1 MPATVCQTFG
11 PDQPAPKP
19 GQPAGRP
26 ADPDPT
32 GGYYQP
38 VRILAPDA
46 PQAHDARPYASFEA
60 RAHCNLAGASPARQR
75 EYDARYRLNQNPSL
89 VSVALVDDGTVLPAL
104 ETDAGAVTTVQAGAS
119 LTLRARWPAC
129 PDPAADCGGSESY
142 VALEPATRTFV
153 DHREELVVSWFATA
167 GQFATAKTG
176 RSEAEALAGAPDD
189 SDNIWIAPPTP
200 RDVFLWLVLRDDRGG
215 VTWSSHHLHVE

>member
-46 PQAHDARPYASFEA
+46 PDDRPYASFEA

-75 EYDARYRLNQNPSL
+75 EYDARYRLNQNPTL
-89 VSVALVDDGTVLPAL
+89 VSVALVDDGTALPAL
-104 ETDAGAVTTVQAGAS
+104 ETDPGAVTVVQAGAP
-119 LTLRARWPAC
+119 LTLRASWPAC

-142 VALEPATRTFV
+142 VALDPATRVFV

-189 SDNIWIAPPTP
+189 TDNIWIAPPTP
-200 RDVFLWLVLRDDRGG
+200 RDVHLWLVLRDDRGG
-215 VTWSSHHLHVE
+215 VTWSSHHLQVE